1 MVNAF
6 FVAVVSKSAE
16 TTTMDGEYNIG
27 RRIKEYVE
35 ENGIRIGWLS
45 QRLHCHRNTIYN
57 IFERNWIDTQM
68 LMRLCIVLK
77 HDFFA
82 ELSEQWQKKNG
93 GKDN

>member
-1 MVNAF
+1 
-6 FVAVVSKSAE
+6 
-16 TTTMDGEYNIG
+16 MDGEYNMG

-35 ENGIRIGWLS
+35 DNGIRIGWLS

-82 ELSEQWQKKNG
+82 ELSEHYKKRSG
-93 GKDN
+93 EGEKERSQH